1 MAQLKHA
8 KLMSSGTATF
18 NENYEAFVGRLGAE
32 TQRADSM
39 SQNQAHLVE
48 QIDVQRQSV
57 MGVNIDEEMMDI
69 VRFRQAFN
77 AMARFITTTDEML
90 DRIINGL
97 GTVGR

>member
-1 MAQLKHA
+1 
-8 KLMSSGTATF
+8 MS
-18 NENYEAFVGRLGAE
+18 R
-32 TQRADSM
+32 
-39 SQNQAHLVE
+39 NQKHLVE

-69 VRFRQAFN
+69 VRFQQAFN

>member
-1 MAQLKHA
+1 
-8 KLMSSGTATF
+8 MSSGTATF
-18 NENYEAFVGRLGAE
+18 NENYEKFIGRLGAE
-32 TQRADSM
+32 TQRADAM
-39 SQNQAHLVE
+39 SRNQKHLVE

-69 VRFRQAFN
+69 VRFQQAFN
-77 AMARFITTTDEML
+77 AMAWFITTTDEML